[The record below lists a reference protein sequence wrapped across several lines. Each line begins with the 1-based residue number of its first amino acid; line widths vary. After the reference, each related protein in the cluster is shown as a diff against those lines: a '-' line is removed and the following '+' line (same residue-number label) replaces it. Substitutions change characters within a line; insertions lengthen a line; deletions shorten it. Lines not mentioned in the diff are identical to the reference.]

1 MISGAVDL
9 TKESALPSDDLQ
21 IVQRILAGE
30 ATLFGGLV
38 DRHKKSVYG
47 IVSGMVD
54 RPDEVDDLVQD
65 VFVAAYKSIGRFR
78 GDAKFSTWLHAI
90 AVNTTLRHMK
100 KMKIRRAFSLDDPA
114 QSEYQSGDLSPG
126 QAHEKAERDR
136 EIRAAVKSL
145 PDKQRTVVVLHY
157 FEGLSCQEIAETLGC
172 SVGTIWSRL
181 HYACRVLK
189 GRLESGA

>member
-1 MISGAVDL
+1 MTQTVDL
-9 TKESALPSDDLQ
+9 NKESDRET
-21 IVQRILAGE
+21 VQRILAGE
-30 ATLFGGLV
+30 TTLFGDLV

-65 VFVAAYKSIGRFR
+65 IFVAAYKAIGRFR
-78 GDAKFSTWLHAI
+78 GDSKFSTWLHAI
-90 AVNTTLRHMK
+90 AVNTTLRHMQR
-100 KMKIRRAFSLDDPA
+100 MKIRRTFSLDDPERE
-114 QSEYQSGDLSPG
+114 EYRSLRGDALSPDR
-126 QAHEKAERDR
+126 AHEKAERER
-136 EIRAAVKSL
+136 EIRGAVKSL
-145 PDKQRTVVVLHY
+145 PDKQRVVVVLHY

-172 SVGTIWSRL
+172 SVGTVWSRL